1 MNTFD
6 VLFELVERVTC
17 KPGWSFRLD
26 DDDDGFRLVI
36 LIPVTD
42 SRPGGELTGV
52 RHYFPVPTTTWNAK
66 SWRRWIFE
74 CCRRVEDHELGE
86 WFLDGRE
93 RPFAPLHGPGN
104 DPYTIR
110 EVSTEEE
117 ARTDQQ
123 GVVHDAIAR

>member
-1 MNTFD
+1 MTNTFD
-6 VLFELVERVTC
+6 VLRDVVAKTAC
-17 KPGWSFRLD
+17 KPGWVFACIED
-26 DDDDGFRLVI
+26 VDGFRLRIAV
-36 LIPVTD
+36 PCYD
-42 SRPGGELTGV
+42 SRSNV
-52 RHYFPVPTTTWNAK
+52 RHSMTVLHYFPVPTTTWNKK
-66 SWRRWIFE
+66 SWRRWVFE

-86 WFLDGRE
+86 WFRCDGE

-123 GVVHDAIAR
+123 GNLTGEL